1 MKQNK
6 LGNKKHPASFWIV
19 LLLLGIGSIIMIMPL
34 VWMILSSFKTQ
45 NELLVMPPKFLPN
58 SWNLKNFKQVF
69 KEIPF
74 LRYYMNSLGVSV
86 VNTIVGI
93 FTACLFGY
101 VFAKY
106 KFPGRNFLFT
116 VLLACMMIPY
126 DALVTTVYKEMIVFG
141 WTNSYLVL
149 TVPYFVSI
157 FGVFLMRQFYSDLPD
172 DYLHSAEIDGCGQ
185 FRTFIS
191 VAVPLARPTM
201 AALAIYT
208 FMLSYNSYLWPL
220 VSVNSNKLFTLTV
233 GVASFLDDRGSQMA
247 LMMAASSMM
256 ILPVCIVFALAQKQ
270 FVDGMTVGG
279 IKG

>member
-1 MKQNK
+1 M
-6 LGNKKHPASFWIV
+6 
-19 LLLLGIGSIIMIMPL
+19 
-34 VWMILSSFKTQ
+34 
-45 NELLVMPPKFLPN
+45 
-58 SWNLKNFKQVF
+58 NLNNFKQVF
-69 KEIPF
+69 QEIPF
-74 LRYYMNSLGVSV
+74 LRYYANSLGTSI
-86 VNTIVGI
+86 VNTTVGI
-93 FTACLFGY
+93 FTSCLFGY

-106 KFPGRNFLFT
+106 RFPCRNFLFT
-116 VLLACMMIPY
+116 VLLGCMMIPY
-126 DALVTTVYKEMIVFG
+126 DVLVTTVYKEMISIG
-141 WTNSYLVL
+141 WSNTYLVL

-172 DYLHSAEIDGCGQ
+172 DYLQSAEIDGCGQ

-191 VAVPLARPTM
+191 VAIPLARPTM

-220 VSVNSNKLFTLTV
+220 VSVNSNSLFTLSV

-256 ILPVCIVFALAQKQ
+256 ILPMCVVFALAQKQ
-270 FVDGMTVGG
+270 FVEGMTVGG

>member
-1 MKQNK
+1 MKQMK
-6 LGNKKHPASFWIV
+6 LGKRGHGTGFWVALI
-19 LLLLGIGSIIMIMPL
+19 LLGIGSFIMIMPL

-45 NELLVMPPKFLPN
+45 NELLVMPPKFLPK
-58 SWNLKNFKQVF
+58 SWDLKNFKQVF

-74 LRYYMNSLGVSV
+74 LRYYANSLGVSII
-86 VNTIVGI
+86 NTIVGI

-106 KFPGRNFLFT
+106 EFPGRNLLFT

-126 DALVTTVYKEMIVFG
+126 DTLVATVYKEMIAIG

-157 FGVFLMRQFYSDLPD
+157 FGVFLMRQFYADLPD

-256 ILPVCIVFALAQKQ
+256 IIPVCIVFALAQKQ
-270 FVDGMTVGG
+270 FVAGMTVGG

>member
-1 MKQNK
+1 MKRNK
-6 LGNKKHPASFWIV
+6 LGRKKRPASFWLTLV
-19 LLLLGIGSIIMIMPL
+19 LLAAGSVIMIMPL

-45 NELLVMPPKFLPN
+45 NELLVMPPKFLPG

-74 LRYYMNSLGVSV
+74 LRYYINSLGTST

-93 FTACLFGY
+93 FTSCLFGY

-106 KFPGRNFLFT
+106 TFPCRNFLFA
-116 VLLACMMIPY
+116 VMLACMMIPY
-126 DALVTTVYKEMIVFG
+126 DTLVTTVYKEMISIG
-141 WTNSYLVL
+141 WTNTYLVL

-157 FGVFLMRQFYSDLPD
+157 FGVFLMRQFYADLPD
-172 DYLHSAEIDGCGQ
+172 DYLFSAEIDGCGQ

-220 VSVNSNKLFTLTV
+220 VSVNSNKLFTLSV
-233 GVASFLDDRGSQMA
+233 GVAAFLDDRGSQMA

-256 ILPVCIVFALAQKQ
+256 ILPICVVFALAQKQ
-270 FVDGMTVGG
+270 FVEGMTVGG